1 MQVGED
7 EDGAGR
13 KESSQRERS
22 KQKVKTRKR
31 SKREERQMK
40 ETGAGGK
47 KETRQ
52 GHIRK
57 QPGSSWTQVSV
68 TQHLQANPS

>member
-40 ETGAGGK
+40 ETGARGK
-47 KETRQ
+47 RLGKVTSENSQ
-52 GHIRK
+52 VPPGHRF
-57 QPGSSWTQVSV
+57 
-68 TQHLQANPS
+68 L